1 MSDARI
7 HQLGYRSYEGPRLG
21 VGSAVM
27 STARH
32 AFRSLLGV
40 RRGVFAK
47 LVTLATA
54 LLAYLPAVVFAG
66 LAVLIPQQLIE
77 MGGLPGPSDYLGFT
91 ITALV
96 LFVSL
101 GSPVVL
107 CPDRRHGTIA
117 LYLASPLN
125 RDTYLLGRALAVFAF
140 LAIVTIGPTLLLLFA
155 LEMVGEGSGVMTL
168 LGDAGRA
175 VAAGTV
181 LGIVFTT
188 VSLAISSVTDR
199 QASAA
204 AFTILFLFG
213 SLVISGILIEG
224 LEVTPT
230 VGLANVVF
238 VGLEAALRWHGETGP
253 LEHLPT
259 WQVAAAW
266 LAWVGGTSALLRWRY
281 RHVEVTR

>member
-1 MSDARI
+1 MSEARI

-54 LLAYLPAVVFAG
+54 LLAYVPAVVLAG
-66 LAVLIPQQLIE
+66 LAILIPQQLIE
-77 MGGLPGPSDYLGFT
+77 MGLPGPSDFLGFT

-125 RDTYLLGRALAVFAF
+125 RDTYLLGRAIAVFAF

-155 LEMVGEGSGVMTL
+155 LEMVGQGSGFIGL

-175 VAAGTV
+175 IAAGTV
-181 LGIVFTT
+181 LGLLFTC
-188 VSLAISSVTDR
+188 VSLAISSLTDR
-199 QASAA
+199 QSTAA

-213 SLVISGILIEG
+213 SLVVSGILIEG
-224 LEVTPT
+224 LDVTPT

-238 VGLEAALRWHGETGP
+238 VGLEAAVRWNGETGE
-253 LEHLPT
+253 LGHLPT
-259 WQVAAAW
+259 WQVALAWAAW
-266 LAWVGGTSALLRWRY
+266 AGGTAAFVRWRY

>member
-1 MSDARI
+1 MSEARI
-7 HQLGYRSYEGPRLG
+7 HQLGYRTYEGPRLG
-21 VGSAVM
+21 VGPAVA

-32 AFRSLLGV
+32 AFRSLLGI

-47 LVTLATA
+47 IVTLATA
-54 LLAYLPAVVFAG
+54 LLAYVPAVVLAG
-66 LAVLIPQQLIE
+66 LAILIPQELIE
-77 MGGLPGPSDYLGFT
+77 MGLPSPSEYLGFT

-125 RDTYLLGRALAVFAF
+125 RDTYLLGRAVAVFAF

-155 LEMVGEGSGVMTL
+155 LEMIGEGSGVMNL
-168 LGDAGRA
+168 LRDAGRA

-181 LGIVFTT
+181 LGVVFTT
-188 VSLAISSVTDR
+188 VSLAISSLTDR

-266 LAWVGGTSALLRWRY
+266 FAWSGGTAALLRWRY